1 MENNRVEFV
10 EGPLPGQVL
19 PVERREVPVYTIDE
33 GSDTTQ
39 LWKRLCV
46 LLICFIIFLVFVLV
60 LKSFHC

>member
-10 EGPLPGQVL
+10 EGPQPGQV
-19 PVERREVPVYTIDE
+19 PFVERREVPVYTIDE

-46 LLICFIIFLVFVLV
+46 LLICFIIFLVFVLI

>member
-1 MENNRVEFV
+1 MENNRVKFV

-46 LLICFIIFLVFVLV
+46 LLICFIIFLVFLLI

>member
-10 EGPLPGQVL
+10 EGPVPGQVL

-46 LLICFIIFLVFVLV
+46 LLICFIIFLVFLLI

>member
-10 EGPLPGQVL
+10 EGPQPGQV
-19 PVERREVPVYTIDE
+19 PFVERREVPVYTIDE

-46 LLICFIIFLVFVLV
+46 LLICFIIFLVFLLI

>member
-10 EGPLPGQVL
+10 EGPVPGQVL

-46 LLICFIIFLVFVLV
+46 LLICFIIFLVFVLI

>member
-10 EGPLPGQVL
+10 EGPVPGQVL

-39 LWKRLCV
+39 LRKRLCV
-46 LLICFIIFLVFVLV
+46 LLICFIIFLVFLLI

>member
-1 MENNRVEFV
+1 MENNRVEFDV
-10 EGPLPGQVL
+10 GPQPGQV
-19 PVERREVPVYTIDE
+19 PFVERREVPVYTIDE

-46 LLICFIIFLVFVLV
+46 VLICFIIFLVFMLV

>member
-10 EGPLPGQVL
+10 EGPLSGQVL

-46 LLICFIIFLVFVLV
+46 LLICFIIFLVFVLI